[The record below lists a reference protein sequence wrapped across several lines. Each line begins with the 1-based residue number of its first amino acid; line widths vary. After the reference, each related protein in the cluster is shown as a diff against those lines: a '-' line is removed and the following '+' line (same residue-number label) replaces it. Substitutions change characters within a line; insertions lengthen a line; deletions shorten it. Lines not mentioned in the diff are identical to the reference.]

1 MLMFA
6 RYVSTLPKTNRR
18 ALPHPP
24 YPLIADFRVRLRRVS
39 RLGAGNDGDIGVTLP
54 DDVDTAPLADT
65 CESSSIPALSC
76 WLWDALCEAF
86 FRDRRTESAS
96 SIPFS
101 AWVSPSFGSRL
112 ELTVDIAWLLSRM
125 LNWELGRAARFRV
138 PFKAGGDTGF
148 RKVAISSSLRWL
160 CVSVSLISSLSPSTA
175 FLSPDLS
182 TPSLSR
188 LVSSCFSRSSGGA
201 AFHDFVAEAA
211 AGLAELWVLRD
222 AVTASLRSD
231 IDGSELEDPAALGPG
246 EPGFAVVLSSLT
258 GRGAASCARESS
270 LSQTR
275 SCDTSS
281 RSTPQSGSGC
291 RPLWILLAADV
302 GMAMDGYFTS
312 WDWQPA
318 GEHSSSRFA
327 VGPRWLGVAWQDLS
341 RDPW

>member
-101 AWVSPSFGSRL
+101 AWVSTSFGSRL

-125 LNWELGRAARFRV
+125 LNWELGQTTHKHK
-138 PFKAGGDTGF
+138 PNKT
-148 RKVAISSSLRWL
+148 KKKTNNQKNTKTSSLR
-160 CVSVSLISSLSPSTA
+160 
-175 FLSPDLS
+175 
-182 TPSLSR
+182 
-188 LVSSCFSRSSGGA
+188 
-201 AFHDFVAEAA
+201 
-211 AGLAELWVLRD
+211 
-222 AVTASLRSD
+222 
-231 IDGSELEDPAALGPG
+231 
-246 EPGFAVVLSSLT
+246 
-258 GRGAASCARESS
+258 
-270 LSQTR
+270 
-275 SCDTSS
+275 
-281 RSTPQSGSGC
+281 
-291 RPLWILLAADV
+291 
-302 GMAMDGYFTS
+302 
-312 WDWQPA
+312 
-318 GEHSSSRFA
+318 
-327 VGPRWLGVAWQDLS
+327 
-341 RDPW
+341 